1 MNFPLNMYVYRK
13 TEALK
18 GKILQMAIF
27 ETLIFDNSDIA
38 DSKERFGDK
47 TTDIATRQSKVEKI

>member
-1 MNFPLNMYVYRK
+1 
-13 TEALK
+13 
-18 GKILQMAIF
+18 MAIF

-47 TTDIATRQSKVEKI
+47 ITDIAPRLR